1 MILPIVRIV
10 LIIRTKR
17 LRECCIFV
25 TGKQDKLLGRHLCLV
40 ETSRAT
46 RSDYSYTPM
55 EIIRTPRRDY
65 PDSTRRL
72 SRPPTDASAAK
83 NDPCHLD

>member
-1 MILPIVRIV
+1 MPIVRMV
-10 LIIRTKR
+10 MNMRTKCPR
-17 LRECCIFV
+17 RCCIFV
-25 TGKQDKLLGRHLCLV
+25 TGKQDKLLGRHLRLV

-46 RSDYSYTPM
+46 RSDYSYTPI

-72 SRPPTDASAAK
+72 SRQPTDASAAK
-83 NDPCHLD
+83 DIKH

>member
-1 MILPIVRIV
+1 MILPNVRIV
-10 LIIRTKR
+10 LIIRTKCPR
-17 LRECCIFV
+17 RCCIFV

-46 RSDYSYTPM
+46 RSDYSYTPI
-55 EIIRTPRRDY
+55 EIIRTRRRDY